1 MSQVEVV
8 AEKETYRIIGDGRGK
23 FAVVE
28 FRAGRVYS
36 LDPQHT
42 FEAEDTPAGM
52 AEVVGPRGWRSRDDA
67 AQLFKA
73 MVGGER
79 HLAETLW

>member
-1 MSQVEVV
+1 MSQIEVI
-8 AEKETYRIIGDGRGK
+8 AEKESYRIIGDGRGK

-28 FRAGRVYS
+28 ARAGKVYS

-42 FEAEDTPAGM
+42 FEAEDTPGGM
-52 AEVVGPRGWRSRDDA
+52 AQVVGPRGWRSRDEA
-67 AQLFKA
+67 AQLFKH
-73 MVGGER
+73 MVSGER

>member
-1 MSQVEVV
+1 MSDIQIVT
-8 AEKETYRIIGDGRGK
+8 EKETYRIIGDGRGR

-28 FRAGRVYS
+28 ARAERVYS

-42 FEAEDTPAGM
+42 LEAEDTPEGM
-52 AEVVGPRGWRSRDDA
+52 AQVVGPRGWRSRDEA
-67 AQLFKA
+67 ARLFKH
-73 MVGGER
+73 MVNGER